1 MAFCTGC
8 GNDLAETAKFCPRC
22 GTAAAAAASGAATGA
37 STGASTGGWGQAP
50 PSYSYAPEPLDYKIE
65 GDNLQIARVKL
76 KPGQEIYAEAGRMIY
91 KTPNVYWE
99 TRMSGESLGEKIWGA
114 IKRKMMGESLFLTYF
129 KTSGASGEVGFA
141 GTYPG
146 KIQSFE
152 LKSGQTVMVQRDGFL
167 FAQAPA
173 QLNIAFV
180 KKLGAGFFGGEG
192 FILEK
197 LSGPGAV
204 FVHAGGD
211 FVEFPLAPGEA
222 IQIEAGHIVAFD
234 ESVSYDIQ
242 FVGGI
247 KTALFGGEGLF
258 LATLTGPGKVIVQ
271 SMTLSKLRRELAP
284 GQVGG
289 DERKPW
295 ETFSNIFSSDE

>member
-22 GTAAAAAASGAATGA
+22 GTPGAAGA
-37 STGASTGGWGQAP
+37 STQAP

-76 KPGQEIYAEAGRMIY
+76 KPGQEIFAEAGKMIY
-91 KTPNVYWE
+91 KTPGVYWE
-99 TRMSGESLGEKIWGA
+99 TRMGGQSLGEKIWGA

-129 KTSGASGEVGFA
+129 KTAGASGEVGFA
-141 GTYPG
+141 GNYPG
-146 KIQSFE
+146 KIQVFQ
-152 LKSGQTVMVQRDGFL
+152 LTNGQTVMVQRDGFL
-167 FAQAPA
+167 FAQTPA

-197 LSGPGAV
+197 LTGPGAV
-204 FVHAGGD
+204 FIHAGGD
-211 FVEFPLAPGEA
+211 FVEFNLPPGESV
-222 IQIEAGHIVAFD
+222 QVETGHIVAFD

-284 GQVGG
+284 NQTGG

-295 ETFSNIFSSDE
+295 EAVSGIFSNED

>member
-8 GNDLAETAKFCPRC
+8 GNDLTDTAKFCPRC
-22 GTAAAAAASGAATGA
+22 GAPAKVGAT
-37 STGASTGGWGQAP
+37 QAP
-50 PSYSYAPEPLDYKIE
+50 PSYGSYTPEPLDYKIE

-76 KPGQEIYAEAGRMIY
+76 KPGQEIYAEAGKMIY
-91 KTPNVYWE
+91 KTTSVFWE
-99 TRMSGESLGEKIWGA
+99 TRMSGQGLGEKIWGA

-129 KTSGASGEVGFA
+129 KTSGAGGEVGFA
-141 GTYPG
+141 GNYPG
-146 KIQSFE
+146 KIQVFE
-152 LKSGQTVMVQRDGFL
+152 LKSGETVMVQRDGFL
-167 FAQAPA
+167 FAQTPA

-204 FVHAGGD
+204 FIHAGGD
-211 FVEFPLAPGEA
+211 FVEFPLAPGES
-222 IQIEAGHIVAFD
+222 IQIETGHIVAFD

-247 KTALFGGEGLF
+247 KTAMFGGEGLF

-284 GQVGG
+284 GQMGG

-295 ETFSNIFSSDE
+295 ETVTGIFSSDE